1 MTMEYDDVIQ
11 RVEQYRSCSGTDLLL
26 SCQSIARLA
35 ALKTACL
42 FREESKM
49 KTRVLTLVAASLVM
63 GSIAVGA
70 APAVAKGVGSL
81 AAPTLTTT
89 FDATSGADELNYSC
103 VPGAVK
109 YAIEAVAVYCVA
121 GSVDAIVSYD
131 YSSTSCGAIQPA
143 FDFSVLPSTLA
154 IDLCLPGNTCPVP
167 DAFTAIEPTEVSY
180 KVKGL
185 AVPRGPRGRQNN
197 PFSSWSPPL
206 PDLTTVCD

>member
-1 MTMEYDDVIQ
+1 MEYATVIA
-11 RVEQYRSCSGTDLLL
+11 RVEQCYSCSGTDLLL
-26 SCQSIARLA
+26 SCKSLARLA

-49 KTRVLTLVAASLVM
+49 KTRVLTLVAASLVV

-121 GSVDAIVSYD
+121 GSVDSIVSYD
-131 YSSTSCGAIQPA
+131 FSSTSCGAIQPA
-143 FDFSVLPSTLA
+143 FDFSVLPSTLT
-154 IDLCLPGNTCPVP
+154 IDVCLPGNTCPVP
-167 DAFTAIEPTEVSY
+167 DAFTPIEPTEVSY

-185 AVPRGPRGRQNN
+185 AVPRGPHGRQNN
-197 PFSSWSPPL
+197 PFSNWSPPL
-206 PDLTTVCD
+206 PDLATVCD

>member
-1 MTMEYDDVIQ
+1 
-11 RVEQYRSCSGTDLLL
+11 
-26 SCQSIARLA
+26 
-35 ALKTACL
+35 
-42 FREESKM
+42 M
-49 KTRVLTLVAASLVM
+49 KTHVLTLVAASMVA
-63 GSIAVGA
+63 GSMAVG
-70 APAVAKGVGSL
+70 PESAVARGVGSL

-89 FDATSGADELNYSC
+89 FNAVSRADELNYSC

-109 YAIEAVAVYCVA
+109 YAIEAAAVYCVA
-121 GSVDAIVSYD
+121 GSVDSIVFYD
-131 YSSTSCGAIQPA
+131 FSSTACGAIQPA

-154 IDLCLPGNTCPVP
+154 IELCLPGNTCPVP

>member
-1 MTMEYDDVIQ
+1 
-11 RVEQYRSCSGTDLLL
+11 
-26 SCQSIARLA
+26 
-35 ALKTACL
+35 
-42 FREESKM
+42 M
-49 KTRVLTLVAASLVM
+49 KTRVLTLVAASLVA
-63 GSIAVGA
+63 GSMAVG
-70 APAVAKGVGSL
+70 PESAVARGVGSL

-89 FDATSGADELNYSC
+89 FNAVSGADELNYSC

-109 YAIEAVAVYCVA
+109 YAIEAAAVYCVA
-121 GSVDAIVSYD
+121 GSVDSIVFYD
-131 YSSTSCGAIQPA
+131 FSSTACGAIQPA

-167 DAFTAIEPTEVSY
+167 DAFTAVEPTEVSY